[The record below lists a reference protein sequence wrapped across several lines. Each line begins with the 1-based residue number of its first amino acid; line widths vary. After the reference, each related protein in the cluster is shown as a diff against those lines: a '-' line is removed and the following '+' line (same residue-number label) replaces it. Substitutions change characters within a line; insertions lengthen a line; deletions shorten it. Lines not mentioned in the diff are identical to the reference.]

1 MNIKNFH
8 HKKKLGQHFLI
19 DKNIIRKIV
28 DIANVQENEQ
38 VWEIGPG
45 KGILTEELLNRNCN
59 LTAFEIDEKLYP
71 ILEDKFS
78 NKINLIKEDVLKANW
93 KKLLP
98 DEKVKIVANLP
109 FQITSPFLFKVVSFA
124 EHFSKIVI
132 MIQKEVAQRI
142 KAKVGSKDYGILTL
156 KMQYYFDI
164 SYEFTVKSHLFYP
177 KPKVDSAVIS
187 LIPRKEKPEIED
199 EKFFWRIV
207 ETSFRNRR
215 KMLRNNLK
223 EILNA
228 EQIEELSDDFD
239 LSKRGE
245 TLTESEFIK
254 LFEEIERI
262 QKTT

>member
-1 MNIKNFH
+1 MFK
-8 HKKKLGQHFLI
+8 HKKKLGQHFLQ
-19 DKNIIRKIV
+19 DKNIVRKIV
-28 DIANVQENEQ
+28 KIAGIKSDDY

-45 KGILTEELLNRNCN
+45 KGILTEELLNRNCF
-59 LTAFEIDEKLYP
+59 LTAFEIDETLFP
-71 ILEDKFS
+71 ILEEKFS

-93 KKLLP
+93 EKMLP

-109 FQITSPFLFKVVSFA
+109 FQITSPFLFKVVRFS
-124 EHFSKIVI
+124 EYFSKIVI

-142 KAKVGSKDYGILTL
+142 KAEVGSKDYGILTL
-156 KMQYYFDI
+156 KMQFYFDV

-228 EQIEELSDDFD
+228 EQIEELSEEFD

-245 TLTESEFIK
+245 ILSESEFVK
-254 LFEEIERI
+254 LYKQIETI
-262 QKTT
+262 QTT

>member
-1 MNIKNFH
+1 MSNFQP
-8 HKKKLGQHFLI
+8 KKSLGQHFLV
-19 DKNIIRKIV
+19 DKNIVRKIV
-28 DIANVQENEQ
+28 KIANIKPDDC

-45 KGILTEELLNRNCN
+45 KGNLTEELLNRNCN
-59 LTAFEIDEKLYP
+59 LTAFEIDDKLYP

-78 NKINLIKEDVLKANW
+78 NKLNLIKEDVLKADW
-93 KKLLP
+93 KKLFP
-98 DEKVKIVANLP
+98 NEKVKIVANLP
-109 FQITSPFLFKVVSFA
+109 YQITSPFLFKVVKFSK
-124 EHFSKIVI
+124 HFSKIVI

-142 KAKVGSKDYGILTL
+142 KAKVGSKDYGILTF
-156 KMQYYFDI
+156 KMQFYFDV

-187 LIPRKEKPEIED
+187 LIPRKEKPAIED
-199 EKFFWRIV
+199 DKFFWRIV

-223 EILNA
+223 EILNT

-245 TLTESEFIK
+245 TFTESEFIK
-254 LFEEIERI
+254 LYEEIERI
-262 QKTT
+262 KKTT